1 MERTKSS
8 GLDRK
13 TQKKPEGPESI
24 RLGEL
29 EDRLGFHLRLAQN
42 ASFKAF
48 KRHTGESDLRPGW
61 FAVLSLIDS
70 NPGITPMALSRA
82 SGRDKSTITPVV
94 RDLLRA
100 NLISRKP
107 VKTDK
112 RSYALFLTPAGE
124 EKRAYLS
131 DCAREHDRELD
142 EIVGDGKDL
151 LVQLLRRIITTLD

>member
-8 GLDRK
+8 DAAK
-13 TQKKPEGPESI
+13 KAQKKPDNPDVI

-29 EDRLGFHLRLAQN
+29 EDRVGFHLRLAQN

-48 KRHTGESDLRPGW
+48 KRHAGDSDLRPGW